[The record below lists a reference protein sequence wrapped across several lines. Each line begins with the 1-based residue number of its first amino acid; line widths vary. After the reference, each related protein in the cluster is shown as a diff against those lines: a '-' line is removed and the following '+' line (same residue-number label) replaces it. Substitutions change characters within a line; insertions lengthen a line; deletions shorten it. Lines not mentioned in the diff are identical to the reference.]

1 MNSSMEKISSNKVK
15 LRLEL
20 EAEAFEE
27 AVQKAYLKMRN
38 RINVPGFRK
47 GKAPRAVIE
56 RMYGEG
62 VFYEEAF
69 DLVFPDMYRAAVEE
83 NHLEVVD
90 QPSVD
95 IETMEK
101 GKNLVAIAEVF
112 VSPDVEL
119 GAYKGLD
126 VQRGT
131 DEVDEEAV
139 DHEIEQVRQRNARE
153 IEVEDRPVQDDDIV
167 NLDYAGSVDGVPFE
181 GGTAQ
186 GQTLTIGSG
195 SFIPGFEEQMVGM
208 NIGEEKDLNV
218 TFPEKY
224 HAENLAGKEATF
236 KVKVNSIRE
245 KEVPALDDDFVKEAS
260 ETANT
265 VDEYKAEIREKLEKQ
280 AEQKA
285 DNAFESEILEAVV
298 ENTKIDLP
306 EAMIE
311 EQIDNMLR
319 DMEMRLMYQG
329 MRLDDYLK
337 YTGQTREDLRK
348 VYHDE
353 AERRVR
359 TQLTLEEIR
368 KVEEIKAEE
377 ADIDEEMKSLAE
389 QSRKSLED
397 FKASLTENDKKYFEE
412 VASLTKTIKFLK
424 DNAGKAE

>member
-1 MNSSMEKISSNKVK
+1 MATTFEKLSSNNVK
-15 LRLEL
+15 LGFTVDAAKFD
-20 EAEAFEE
+20 EAIR
-27 AVQKAYLKMRN
+27 KAYQKDVKN
-38 RINVPGFRK
+38 ITIPGFRK
-47 GKAPRAVIE
+47 GKAPMQVIE
-56 RMYGEG
+56 NHYGAG
-62 VFYEEAF
+62 VFYEDAF
-69 DLVFPDMYRAAVEE
+69 EILFPEVYQAALTEHGVTP
-83 NHLEVVD
+83 VD
-90 QPSVD
+90 RPELNMEQ
-95 IETMEK
+95 IEK
-101 GKNLVAIAEVF
+101 GKDLIFSVEVF
-112 VSPDVEL
+112 VTPDVEL
-119 GAYKGLD
+119 GQYKNLGIEKK
-126 VQRGT
+126 V
-131 DEVDEEAV
+131 DEVTEDDVKA
-139 DHEIEQVRQRNARE
+139 EIERARDRAARY
-153 IEVEDRPVQDDDIV
+153 IDVTDRPAKLDDQV
-167 NLDYAGSVDGVPFE
+167 NIDYAGFVGEEQFE

-186 GQTLTIGSG
+186 GHDLVLGSG
-195 SFIPGFEEQMVGM
+195 QFIPGFEDQLVGAEA
-208 NIGEEKDLNV
+208 GSDVEVHV